1 MKVVKKCLKFGPSK
15 TASTVSN
22 PAVHAY
28 FEGENLTL
36 ATPMDASNL
45 NQGTNDVELNN
56 NSIKSSSC
64 FMFPHNNVITDNG
77 AMLSKETTNETSST
91 NRLNTNYSVG
101 CVGDPIDCVNTNSMP
116 AFGSKKWVTLEPTSQ
131 SPGKYGGFLGAMKS
145 PFFFPSF
152 KIGEKDSPGRQLR
165 YSDRKRKPVET
176 YRKGDLPV
184 GSEITM
190 DKEVPRKCTDPTDS
204 FMEVDGCVPLDS
216 LEQQNEEHLK
226 LVEKSHD
233 NSLDSSM
240 ETQPSTPKSSAWY
253 RRVFEAG
260 KTLRSWLGS
269 LSPRTKNRKD
279 VQSFSEQLR
288 VGMLSPGESE
298 KSPTTGN
305 GEQESNYATL
315 RGLLQNIKV
324 LWWVKQ
330 RGSLACFAVT
340 AKCIPL
346 KLCIR
351 TIDL

>member
-15 TASTVSN
+15 MSSTVSK
-22 PAVHAY
+22 PAVHAC
-28 FEGENLTL
+28 FEGDNLAF
-36 ATPMDASNL
+36 ATPMDVGDP

-56 NSIKSSSC
+56 NSIKTSSC

-77 AMLSKETTNETSST
+77 AMLSKETNNETSST
-91 NRLNTNYSVG
+91 NMNTNYSVD

-131 SPGKYGGFLGAMKS
+131 SPGKYGGFLGAVKS
-145 PFFFPSF
+145 PFYFPSF
-152 KIGEKDSPGRQLR
+152 KIGEKESPGRQLR

-216 LEQQNEEHLK
+216 LEQQNDEHLK
-226 LVEKSHD
+226 LIEKSHD

-240 ETQPSTPKSSAWY
+240 ETQPSTPKSSSWY

-260 KTLRSWLGS
+260 KTLSSWLGS

-288 VGMLSPGESE
+288 VGMLSHRESE
-298 KSPTTGN
+298 KSSATAN
-305 GEQESNYATL
+305 GEQESSYATL
-315 RGLLQNIKV
+315 RGLLQNKV
-324 LWWVKQ
+324 LWWADQ
-330 RGSLACFAVT
+330 RGSLVCFAV
-340 AKCIPL
+340 
-346 KLCIR
+346 
-351 TIDL
+351 